1 MYDTGGSY
9 SVCQLDVPDNNIARR
24 LNWLRFELA
33 PETERRRLVLEV
45 EERRGLSMLRPL
57 STEEAYRWFGTFL
70 GLFPP
75 FALFTRIFMG
85 VVGDRPLL
93 SLPTADGVAFW
104 GLLFL
109 LMNVLCCVVGRKF
122 GGFLGRKAGD
132 PRAHGVPGTLLVALF
147 YGLFWGVVT
156 GAAGGAVGFLV
167 GAVVGVLV
175 AVPVALAAFPVFA
188 LLHRLLSHGGMIE
201 ERHVW
206 PLAFGV
212 PLTIAAMIM
221 SPWIR

>member
-9 SVCQLDVPDNNIARR
+9 SVCQLGFADDNVARR
-24 LNWLRFELA
+24 LSWLRFELA
-33 PETERRRLVLEV
+33 PETERRRLALEV
-45 EERRGLSMLRPL
+45 EERRTLSMLRPL

-75 FALFTRIFMG
+75 FALFTRIL
-85 VVGDRPLL
+85 GDAIGDWAGGGFPMKDGALL
-93 SLPTADGVAFW
+93 WA
-104 GLLFL
+104 LLFI
-109 LMNVLCCVVGRKF
+109 LMNAVCCLVGRKF

-132 PRAHGVPGTLLVALF
+132 PRAHGVPGTLLVSLL

-167 GAVVGVLV
+167 GAVVGVFV

-201 ERHVW
+201 ERQVW

-212 PLTIAAMIM
+212 PLTITALIL
-221 SPWIR
+221 SPWFN

>member
-9 SVCQLDVPDNNIARR
+9 SVCQLDVPDQNIARR

-45 EERRGLSMLRPL
+45 EERRSLSMLRPL

-75 FALFTRIFMG
+75 FALFTRILG
-85 VVGDRPLL
+85 DAVGNWASGGFR
-93 SLPTADGVAFW
+93 ANDGVIFW
-104 GLLFL
+104 GFL
-109 LMNVLCCVVGRKF
+109 LLTMNVLCCVVGRKF
-122 GGFLGRKAGD
+122 GGFLGRRAGD
-132 PRAHGVPGTLLVALF
+132 PRAHGLPTTLLVALL
-147 YGLFWGVVT
+147 YGLFWGIVT
-156 GAAGGAVGFLV
+156 GAAGGAAGFLI
-167 GAVVGVLV
+167 GAVVGVFV

-212 PLTIAAMIM
+212 PLTIAALIM